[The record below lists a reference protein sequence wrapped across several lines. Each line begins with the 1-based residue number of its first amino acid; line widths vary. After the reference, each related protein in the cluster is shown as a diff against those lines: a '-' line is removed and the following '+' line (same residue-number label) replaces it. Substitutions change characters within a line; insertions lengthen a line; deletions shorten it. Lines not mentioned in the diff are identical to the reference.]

1 MAFVKFQGMKTEQDT
16 ELAHAVG
23 SQMKQMGDLNMG
35 NRSIT
40 NALLFL
46 SCYMGG
52 KKEYKVW

>member
-1 MAFVKFQGMKTEQDT
+1 MAFVKFQGIKTEQDPI
-16 ELAHAVG
+16 LANAVE

-40 NALLFL
+40 NALVFL
-46 SCYMGG
+46 SCYMGC